1 MKPETNQTT
10 TTAATAGAAFGGLVG
25 WGIAAVTGTDT
36 APISTPLAVLGAF
49 VFGVVFPGR

>member
-1 MKPETNQTT
+1 MDSTPNQTT

-25 WGIAAVTGTDT
+25 WAIAALTNTDT

-49 VFGVVFPGR
+49 VFGVIFPGR